1 MAKGAGPKQGEGR
14 MCRPSD
20 VSTQRRPLSAA
31 TPATPVVAVYFRRL
45 LLSFVDVCL
54 TNQRPC
60 VSVVLV
66 MAVYYYAQKLRTLPT
81 LPTPPPTPPS
91 AVASVASV
99 AQLPVAP
106 VVITK
111 VQRCQIYHF
120 LKIIVSIQIRKK

>member
-81 LPTPPPTPPS
+81 LPTPPS
-91 AVASVASV
+91 AVASVASVASV